1 MPRRI
6 TITRAL
12 SRRSPLRGAESDA
25 TAQEARAP
33 RVRIGCGCLLVL
45 LLALDLTLRAI
56 CHIFTAIFNS

>member
-6 TITRAL
+6 TITRG
-12 SRRSPLRGAESDA
+12 SKSDA
-25 TAQEARAP
+25 TAQEARSP

>member
-1 MPRRI
+1 MLRRI

-12 SRRSPLRGAESDA
+12 SRRSPRGAESDA